1 MLIMLIV
8 LIMRCRGEASPGTGK
23 SVASVAG
30 VDASS
35 VLLFLLIV
43 IILLHHYPLFLL
55 VFVIIFFARLYCLSA
70 CSSSSLCSFPFPVTV
85 SCLRRQGFRQKK
97 KVAVEVF
104 ASVGIGVG
112 AGGGLLNDR

>member
-55 VFVIIFFARLYCLSA
+55 VFVIVFFARLYCLSA
-70 CSSSSLCSFPFPVTV
+70 CSSSLCSFPFPVTV

-97 KVAVEVF
+97 KVAV
-104 ASVGIGVG
+104 GVCERG
-112 AGGGLLNDR
+112 HWGWGGRRLVK